1 MVIKGC
7 VASESKS
14 RTQLRKCRGEEL
26 GRGSPT
32 RLFNRRTS
40 KRIWEQACHLSG
52 DNEKREF
59 SILDRIQ
66 RCQKSS
72 ISIVRREAN
81 PEKRAKDRHSGH

>member
-1 MVIKGC
+1 MIKGC

-40 KRIWEQACHLSG
+40 KWIWEQACHLSG
-52 DNEKREF
+52 GNEKREF
-59 SILDRIQ
+59 SILDRIK

-72 ISIVRREAN
+72 ISIVPREAN

>member
-1 MVIKGC
+1 MIKGC

-14 RTQLRKCRGEEL
+14 RKQLWKCRGEEL
-26 GRGSPT
+26 RRGSPT
-32 RLFNRRTS
+32 RPFNRRTS

-52 DNEKREF
+52 ENERREL

-66 RCQKSS
+66 SCQKSS
-72 ISIVRREAN
+72 IPIVRREAN